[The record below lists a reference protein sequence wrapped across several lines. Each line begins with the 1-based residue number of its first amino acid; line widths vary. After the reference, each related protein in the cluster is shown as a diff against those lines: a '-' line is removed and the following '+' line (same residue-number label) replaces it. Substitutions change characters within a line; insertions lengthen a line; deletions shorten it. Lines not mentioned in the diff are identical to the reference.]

1 MAASRRPGRRT
12 NLALLALL
20 VGSFVSGWVT
30 FGVGDLR
37 GSRVATVA
45 HGILGLGILV
55 LAPWKTVIVRRGLR
69 TDGAHAVGVTLAV
82 AVMVS
87 LVAGIAHAGL
97 GRFEV
102 AGVSAL
108 TVHVAA
114 AVIAVPLALS
124 HVMRRRQRPR
134 RTDLSRRTVLRTVG
148 LVAVTTLAYT
158 AQGLVTSVA
167 GLPAARRRG
176 TGSYETGSG
185 RPAAMPVTQWFTDAV
200 PAVDVTAYRLEV
212 VRADGSTL
220 RVSYTDLLA
229 RGCTVRSAVLD
240 CTGGWWAEQ
249 AWGGVTLDALLG
261 LPRQGSIAVRS
272 VTGYVRYF
280 PATEARSLM
289 LATHVGGAP
298 ISAGHGGPVR
308 LVAPGRRGFWWV
320 KWVDQVSL
328 DARPWWV
335 QSPFPL
341 Q

>member
-1 MAASRRPGRRT
+1 
-12 NLALLALL
+12 
-20 VGSFVSGWVT
+20 
-30 FGVGDLR
+30 
-37 GSRVATVA
+37 
-45 HGILGLGILV
+45 
-55 LAPWKTVIVRRGLR
+55 
-69 TDGAHAVGVTLAV
+69 VGVTLAV
-82 AVMVS
+82 VVVVS
-87 LVAGIAHAGL
+87 LGAGIAHAGL
-97 GRFEV
+97 GRIEV

-108 TVHVAA
+108 TVHVTA

-134 RTDLSRRTVLRTVG
+134 RTDLSRRTVLRTAG

-158 AQGLVTSVA
+158 AQGLVTSGA
-167 GLPAARRRG
+167 GLPAARRRA

-212 VRADGSTL
+212 VRADESML
-220 RVSYTDLLA
+220 RVPYADLLA
-229 RGCTVRSAVLD
+229 RSGSIRSAVLD

-249 AWGGVTLDALLG
+249 TWGGVTLDALLD
-261 LPRQGSIAVRS
+261 LPRQGSVAVRS

-280 PATEARSLM
+280 PATEAGNLM

-320 KWVDQVSL
+320 KWVDQVRV